1 MGKHFAL
8 TFQIPQ
14 YNLTRENRQQL
25 ATPSFKLQAWHGML
39 LALALVTVGMYYLIS
54 ANSTA
59 TAGYTI
65 TSGQSKIFASMQQQ
79 KKLETQLA
87 ELQSIQTI
95 QSNPAVSQMVPV
107 GAVSYL
113 QTSPLLTSR

>member
-25 ATPSFKLQAWHGML
+25 TETSFKLQAWHGML

-54 ANSTA
+54 ANATA

-65 TSGQSKIFASMQQQ
+65 TSGQVQISAALQQQ

-107 GAVSYL
+107 SSISYL